1 MHLYRISLD
10 HEVSLGK
17 HYGNMLIGYKP
28 KRRKLS
34 GLFLYGEDKGRAA
47 RPLYW
52 KGNVLTLPSNI
63 RVLSSSFVR
72 GLCQPEI
79 DSVSSYGEFRSKYVV
94 NIQAEEV
101 IESIFISTL
110 QILIK

>member
-1 MHLYRISLD
+1 MQLYRTSID
-10 HEVSLGK
+10 HEVSFGK
-17 HYGNMLIGYKP
+17 HYGSMLIGYKP

-34 GLFLYGEDKGRAA
+34 GLFLYGEDRGRAA

-52 KGNVLTLPSNI
+52 NGNVLTLPSNI

-101 IESIFISTL
+101 IKSIFTSTL